1 MRTFAI
7 RARDGVMEINY
18 SENSNKPP
26 FRKFMITYNPKFSI
40 GDNLEN
46 IKAALTGLPIDAAI
60 IENSLNYEFSDTI
73 IGINHQK
80 IDIGLAIAN
89 MMNIPVVNLH
99 KVQDIGLE
107 KAVAEKQ
114 EYLKWHLDYYGEY
127 SGKRNY
133 GQEAMLTIGNGYF
146 GLRGAYVE
154 ANANQDNYPGMYVA
168 GVYNQLTTK
177 INGRDV
183 VNEDLVNLPNAQYIS
198 FGVDHQQPFEIKKED
213 IQDIYR
219 SLNLRTG
226 VLTTTLHIQLST
238 GHILQVRATK
248 VANMTNWHRYSIKYE
263 LKPINFSGSIQLY
276 SKIDGTVING
286 NVERYQDF
294 DQHHIDVIGMAA
306 HDNQISL
313 TGQTKT
319 SHVNFVINSKL
330 SSKDIDTTKLIS
342 AETEDKQ
349 IQQKLDIQVEPE
361 KPYVFEKC
369 VTVFTSQTQDAN
381 LEQPAQKELNASSFN
396 DTLADSQ
403 KFWSNVWQNS
413 DIQIDNDM
421 TSQKL
426 TRVNIY
432 HMLVTSAALA
442 SGQLDSSV
450 GARGLHG
457 EAYRGH
463 IFWDVTFDLP
473 FYAIHYP
480 AIAKQC
486 LLYRYNRIGEARKYA
501 ASEDKQGAMY
511 PWQSGMYGDEQSQFV
526 HLNPVSGEWDPDNSR
541 LQRHVSLSV
550 AYDVINYVHLT
561 GDTEFMKNY
570 GLEMLLSICK
580 FWVSMAS
587 YDKKD
592 DRYDIHHVMGP
603 DEFHEEYPNSDDHGL
618 TNNAYTNIM
627 VSWLFDKVAELMSYE
642 DPKII
647 KSANEKAQTDNSLL
661 DQMSDIAH
669 KLRLDINE
677 EGIIGQFSGYF
688 NLSKLN
694 FDSYQK
700 KYGDISRIDRLLKGE
715 GKSPD
720 SYQVAKQADTLMAYY
735 ELPFNEVQNVITR
748 LGYKLPANYFTTN
761 LRFYLDRTTHGSTLS
776 RIVYSVLDEMDGN
789 MDQSWQLFST
799 ALFSDYYDIQG
810 GTTAEGI
817 HLGVMGATLEIE
829 TKCYGGV
836 RFDTDEVSINP
847 HLPTTWSKLSF
858 KQTYQG
864 ITYNFEIGHHKIN
877 VTADSSSHIKVG
889 DKGYSLSKN
898 KPTVITYK

>member
-1 MRTFAI
+1 
-7 RARDGVMEINY
+7 MELNY
-18 SENSNKPP
+18 SEDSNKPP

-89 MMNIPVVNLH
+89 MMNIPVVNLQ
-99 KVQDIGLE
+99 KIKEVGLE
-107 KAVAEKQ
+107 KAVAQKE

-127 SGKRNY
+127 AGKRNY

-154 ANANQDNYPGMYVA
+154 SHADKDNYPGLYVA

-177 INGRDV
+177 INDRDV

-198 FGVDHQQPFEIKKED
+198 FGVDHQLPFTIKKAD

-219 SLNLRTG
+219 SLDLKTG
-226 VLTTTLHIQLST
+226 ALTTTLHIQLST
-238 GHILQVRATK
+238 GHIIQVRATK
-248 VANMTNWHRYSIKYE
+248 AANMNEWHRYAIKYE
-263 LKPINFSGSIQLY
+263 LKPINFSGSLQIY
-276 SKIDGTVING
+276 SGIDGNVING

-294 DQHHIDVIGMAA
+294 DQHHIDVIGMSA
-306 HDNQISL
+306 HDNQVSM
-313 TGQTKT
+313 TGQTKN
-319 SHVNFVINSKL
+319 SHVQFVINSKL
-330 SSKDIDTTKLIS
+330 DSQSVETKKLIDTT
-342 AETEDKQ
+342 TEEGKVEQ
-349 IQQKLDIQVEPE
+349 TLSINVEPGKSYE
-361 KPYVFEKC
+361 FEKN
-369 VTVFTSQTQDAN
+369 VTIFTSKDEDTH
-381 LEQPAQKELNASSFN
+381 LEVQAQKELDASSFD
-396 DTLADSQ
+396 DTLSDSQ
-403 KFWSNVWQNS
+403 KFWTNVWQHS
-413 DIQIDNDM
+413 DIIIDNDL

-426 TRVNIY
+426 TRVNIF

-442 SGQLDSSV
+442 SGKLDASV

-486 LLYRYNRIGEARKYA
+486 LLYRYNRLGEARKYA
-501 ASEDKQGAMY
+501 ESEDKQGSMY

-541 LQRHVSLSV
+541 LQRHVSISV
-550 AYDVINYVHLT
+550 AYDIINYVHIT
-561 GDTEFMKNY
+561 GDQEFMDQY
-570 GLEMLLSICK
+570 GLEMLLSISK
-580 FWVSMAS
+580 FWVSMTD
-587 YDKKD
+587 YDKSA

-603 DEFHEEYPNSDDHGL
+603 DEFHEEYPNSNDHGL

-627 VSWLFDKVAELMSYE
+627 VSWLFDKVNTLVSKENQDVL
-642 DPKII
+642 K
-647 KSANEKAQTDNSLL
+647 KASDKAGFSSDLL
-661 DQMSDIAH
+661 DKMNDIDH
-669 KLRLDINE
+669 KLRLDIND

-694 FDSYQK
+694 FDSYRK

-720 SYQVAKQADTLMAYY
+720 AYQVAKQADTLMAYY
-735 ELPFNEVQNVITR
+735 ELPFDEVQEVINR
-748 LGYKLPANYFTTN
+748 LGYKLPANFFTTN

-776 RIVYSVLDEMDGN
+776 RIVYSVLDQIDGN

-817 HLGVMGATLEIE
+817 HLGVMGATLQIE

-836 RFDTDEVSINP
+836 RFDSNEVTINP
-847 HLPTTWSKLSF
+847 HLPSIWNKISF
-858 KQTYQG
+858 KETYQG
-864 ITYNFEIGHHKIN
+864 INYNFVIGHHRID
-877 VTADSSSHIKVG
+877 VTADADNHISVAK
-889 DKGYSLSKN
+889 KGYSLNKN
-898 KPTVITYK
+898 KMTTITYK

>member
-7 RARDGVMEINY
+7 RARDGVMELNY
-18 SENSNKPP
+18 SEDSNKPP

-89 MMNIPVVNLH
+89 MMNIPVVNLQ
-99 KVQDIGLE
+99 KIKEVGLE
-107 KAVAEKQ
+107 KAVAQKE

-127 SGKRNY
+127 AGKRNY

-154 ANANQDNYPGMYVA
+154 SHADKDNYPGLYVA

-177 INGRDV
+177 INDRDV

-198 FGVDHQQPFEIKKED
+198 FGVDHQLPFTIKKAD

-219 SLNLRTG
+219 SLDLKTG
-226 VLTTTLHIQLST
+226 ALTTTLHIQLST
-238 GHILQVRATK
+238 GHIIQVRATK
-248 VANMTNWHRYSIKYE
+248 AANMNEWHRYAIKYE
-263 LKPINFSGSIQLY
+263 LKPINFSGSLQIY
-276 SKIDGTVING
+276 SGIDGNVING

-294 DQHHIDVIGMAA
+294 DQHHIDVIGMSA
-306 HDNQISL
+306 HDNQVSM
-313 TGQTKT
+313 TGQTKN
-319 SHVNFVINSKL
+319 SHVQFVINSKL
-330 SSKDIDTTKLIS
+330 DSQSVETKKLIDTT
-342 AETEDKQ
+342 TEEGKVEQ
-349 IQQKLDIQVEPE
+349 TLSINVEPGKSYE
-361 KPYVFEKC
+361 FEKN
-369 VTVFTSQTQDAN
+369 VTIFTSKDEDN
-381 LEQPAQKELNASSFN
+381 HLEVQAQKELDASSFD
-396 DTLADSQ
+396 DTLSDSQ
-403 KFWSNVWQNS
+403 KFWTNVWQHS
-413 DIQIDNDM
+413 DIIIDNDL

-426 TRVNIY
+426 TRVNIF

-442 SGQLDSSV
+442 SGKLDASV

-486 LLYRYNRIGEARKYA
+486 LLYRYNRLGEARKYA
-501 ASEDKQGAMY
+501 KSEDKQGSMY

-541 LQRHVSLSV
+541 LQRHVSISV
-550 AYDVINYVHLT
+550 AYDIINYVHIT
-561 GDTEFMKNY
+561 GDQEFMDQY
-570 GLEMLLSICK
+570 GLEMLLSISK
-580 FWVSMAS
+580 FWVSMTD
-587 YDKKD
+587 YDKSA

-603 DEFHEEYPNSDDHGL
+603 DEFHEEYPNSNDHGL

-627 VSWLFDKVAELMSYE
+627 VSWLFDKVNTLVSKENQDVL
-642 DPKII
+642 K
-647 KSANEKAQTDNSLL
+647 KASDKAGFSNDLL
-661 DQMSDIAH
+661 DKMNDIDH
-669 KLRLDINE
+669 KLRLDIND

-694 FDSYQK
+694 FDSYRK

-720 SYQVAKQADTLMAYY
+720 AYQVAKQADTLMAYY
-735 ELPFNEVQNVITR
+735 ELPFDEVQEVINR
-748 LGYKLPANYFTTN
+748 LGYKLPANFFTTN

-776 RIVYSVLDEMDGN
+776 RIVYSVLDQIDGN

-817 HLGVMGATLEIE
+817 HLGVMGATLQIE

-836 RFDTDEVSINP
+836 RFDSNEVTINP
-847 HLPTTWSKLSF
+847 HLPSIWNKISF
-858 KQTYQG
+858 KETYQG
-864 ITYNFEIGHHKIN
+864 INYNFVIGHHRID
-877 VTADSSSHIKVG
+877 VTADADTHISVAK
-889 DKGYSLSKN
+889 KGYSLNKN
-898 KPTVITYK
+898 KMTTITYK

>member
-1 MRTFAI
+1 M
-7 RARDGVMEINY
+7 
-18 SENSNKPP
+18 
-26 FRKFMITYNPKFSI
+26 
-40 GDNLEN
+40 
-46 IKAALTGLPIDAAI
+46 
-60 IENSLNYEFSDTI
+60 
-73 IGINHQK
+73 
-80 IDIGLAIAN
+80 
-89 MMNIPVVNLH
+89 
-99 KVQDIGLE
+99 
-107 KAVAEKQ
+107 
-114 EYLKWHLDYYGEY
+114 
-127 SGKRNY
+127 
-133 GQEAMLTIGNGYF
+133 
-146 GLRGAYVE
+146 
-154 ANANQDNYPGMYVA
+154 
-168 GVYNQLTTK
+168 
-177 INGRDV
+177 
-183 VNEDLVNLPNAQYIS
+183 
-198 FGVDHQQPFEIKKED
+198 
-213 IQDIYR
+213 
-219 SLNLRTG
+219 RTG

-627 VSWLFDKVAELMSYE
+627 VSWLFDKVAELMSHE

-694 FDSYQK
+694 FDSYRK

-735 ELPFNEVQNVITR
+735 ELPFDEVQNVITR

-776 RIVYSVLDEMDGN
+776 RIVYSVMDEMDGN

>member
-7 RARDGVMEINY
+7 RARDGVMELNY
-18 SENSNKPP
+18 SEDSNKPP

-89 MMNIPVVNLH
+89 MMNIPVVNLQ
-99 KVQDIGLE
+99 KIKEVGLK
-107 KAVAEKQ
+107 KAVADKE

-127 SGKRNY
+127 AGKRNY

-154 ANANQDNYPGMYVA
+154 SHADQDNYPGMYVA

-177 INGRDV
+177 INDRDV

-198 FGVDHQQPFEIKKED
+198 FGVDHQLPFTIKKAD

-219 SLNLRTG
+219 SLDLKTG
-226 VLTTTLHIQLST
+226 TLTTTLHVQLST
-238 GHILQVRATK
+238 GHIIQVRATK
-248 VANMTNWHRYSIKYE
+248 VANMDQWHRYAIKYE
-263 LKPINFSGSIQLY
+263 LKPINFSGSLQIY
-276 SKIDGTVING
+276 AGIDGNVING

-294 DQHHIDVIGMAA
+294 DQHHIDVIGMSA
-306 HDNQISL
+306 HDNQVSM

-319 SHVNFVINSKL
+319 SHVQFVINSKL
-330 SSKDIDTTKLIS
+330 SSPDFDTKKLIDTT
-342 AETEDKQ
+342 TEEGKV
-349 IQQKLDIQVEPE
+349 QQALSINVEPGKE
-361 KPYVFEKC
+361 YEFKKN
-369 VTVFTSQTQDAN
+369 VTVFTSQDEN
-381 LEQPAQKELNASSFN
+381 NHLEADAQKELDDSSFE
-396 DTLADSQ
+396 DTLSDSE
-403 KFWSNVWQNS
+403 KFWSNVWQHS
-413 DIQIDNDM
+413 DIIIDNDL

-426 TRVNIY
+426 TRVNIF
-432 HMLVTSAALA
+432 HMLVTSAALS
-442 SGQLDSSV
+442 SGKLDASV

-486 LLYRYNRIGEARKYA
+486 LLYRYNRLAEARKYA

-526 HLNPVSGEWDPDNSR
+526 HLNPVSGKWDPDNSR
-541 LQRHVSLSV
+541 LQRHVSISV
-550 AYDVINYVHLT
+550 AYDIINYVHIT
-561 GDTEFMKNY
+561 GNKEFMDQY
-570 GLEMLLSICK
+570 GLEMLLSISK
-580 FWVSMAS
+580 FWVSMTD
-587 YDKKD
+587 YDQST

-603 DEFHEEYPNSDDHGL
+603 DEFHEEYPNSNDHGL

-627 VSWLFDKVAELMSYE
+627 VSWLFDKVNTLVSQE
-642 DPKII
+642 D
-647 KSANEKAQTDNSLL
+647 SAVLKQASEKAGFDDALL
-661 DQMSDIAH
+661 AKMNDIAH

-694 FDSYQK
+694 FDSYRK

-720 SYQVAKQADTLMAYY
+720 AYQVAKQADTLMAYY
-735 ELPFNEVQNVITR
+735 ELPFDEVQKVINR
-748 LGYKLPANYFTTN
+748 LGYKLPANFFTSN

-776 RIVYSVLDEMDGN
+776 RIVYSVLDEIDGN

-817 HLGVMGATLEIE
+817 HLGVMGATLQIE

-836 RFDTDEVSINP
+836 RFDTDEVTINP
-847 HLPTTWSKLSF
+847 HLPSTWSKISF
-858 KQTYQG
+858 KETYQG
-864 ITYNFEIGHHKIN
+864 INYHFVIGHHRID
-877 VTADSSSHIKVG
+877 VTADADTHVSVAK
-889 DKGYSLSKN
+889 KAYSLTKN
-898 KPTVITYK
+898 KMATITYK

>member
-7 RARDGVMEINY
+7 RARDGVMELNY
-18 SENSNKPP
+18 SEDSNKPP

-89 MMNIPVVNLH
+89 MMNIPVVNLQ
-99 KVQDIGLE
+99 KIKEVGLE
-107 KAVAEKQ
+107 KAVAQKE

-127 SGKRNY
+127 AGKRNY

-154 ANANQDNYPGMYVA
+154 SHADKDNYPGLYVA

-177 INGRDV
+177 INDRDV

-198 FGVDHQQPFEIKKED
+198 FGVDHQLPFTIKKAD

-219 SLNLRTG
+219 SLDLKTG
-226 VLTTTLHIQLST
+226 ALTTTLHIQLST
-238 GHILQVRATK
+238 GHIIQVRATK
-248 VANMTNWHRYSIKYE
+248 AANMNEWHRYAIKYE
-263 LKPINFSGSIQLY
+263 LKPINFSGSLQIY
-276 SKIDGTVING
+276 SGIDGNVING

-294 DQHHIDVIGMAA
+294 DQHHIDVIGMSA
-306 HDNQISL
+306 HDNQVSM
-313 TGQTKT
+313 TGQTKN
-319 SHVNFVINSKL
+319 SHVQFVINSKL
-330 SSKDIDTTKLIS
+330 DSQSVETKKLIDTT
-342 AETEDKQ
+342 TEEGKVEQ
-349 IQQKLDIQVEPE
+349 TLSINVEPGKSYE
-361 KPYVFEKC
+361 FEKN
-369 VTVFTSQTQDAN
+369 VTVFTSKDEDN
-381 LEQPAQKELNASSFN
+381 HLEVQAQKELDASSFD
-396 DTLADSQ
+396 DTLSDSQ
-403 KFWSNVWQNS
+403 KFWTNVWQHS
-413 DIQIDNDM
+413 DIIIDNDL

-426 TRVNIY
+426 TRVNIF

-442 SGQLDSSV
+442 SGKLDASV

-486 LLYRYNRIGEARKYA
+486 LLYRYNRLGEARKYA
-501 ASEDKQGAMY
+501 KSEDKQGSMY

-541 LQRHVSLSV
+541 LQRHVSISV
-550 AYDVINYVHLT
+550 AYDIINYVHIT
-561 GDTEFMKNY
+561 GDQEFMDQY
-570 GLEMLLSICK
+570 GLEMLLSISK
-580 FWVSMAS
+580 FWVSMTD
-587 YDKKD
+587 YDKSA

-603 DEFHEEYPNSDDHGL
+603 DEFHEEYPNSNDHGL

-627 VSWLFDKVAELMSYE
+627 VSWLFDKVNTLVSKENQDVL
-642 DPKII
+642 K
-647 KSANEKAQTDNSLL
+647 KASDKAGFSNDLL
-661 DQMSDIAH
+661 DKMNDIDH
-669 KLRLDINE
+669 KLRLDIND

-694 FDSYQK
+694 FDSYRK

-720 SYQVAKQADTLMAYY
+720 AYQVAKQADTLMAYY
-735 ELPFNEVQNVITR
+735 ELPFDEVQEVINR
-748 LGYKLPANYFTTN
+748 LGYKLPANFFTTN

-776 RIVYSVLDEMDGN
+776 RIVYSVLDQIDGN

-817 HLGVMGATLEIE
+817 HLGVMGATLQIE

-836 RFDTDEVSINP
+836 RFDSNEVTINP
-847 HLPTTWSKLSF
+847 HLPSIWNKISF
-858 KQTYQG
+858 KETYQG
-864 ITYNFEIGHHKIN
+864 INYNFVIGHHRID
-877 VTADSSSHIKVG
+877 VTADADTHISVAK
-889 DKGYSLSKN
+889 KGYSLNKN
-898 KPTVITYK
+898 KMTTITYK

>member
-1 MRTFAI
+1 
-7 RARDGVMEINY
+7 MELNY
-18 SENSNKPP
+18 SEDSNRPP

-89 MMNIPVVNLH
+89 MMNVPVVNLQ
-99 KVQDIGLE
+99 KIKEVGLE
-107 KAVAEKQ
+107 KAVAEKE

-127 SGKRNY
+127 AGKRNY

-154 ANANQDNYPGMYVA
+154 SHADKDNYPGMYVA

-177 INGRDV
+177 INDRDV

-198 FGVDHQQPFEIKKED
+198 FGVDHQLPFTIKKAD

-219 SLNLRTG
+219 SLDLKTG
-226 VLTTTLHIQLST
+226 ALTTTLHIQLST
-238 GHILQVRATK
+238 GHIIQVRATK
-248 VANMTNWHRYSIKYE
+248 AANMNQWHRYAVKYE
-263 LKPINFSGSIQLY
+263 LKPINFSGSLQIY
-276 SKIDGTVING
+276 AGIDGNVING

-306 HDNQISL
+306 HDNQVSM

-319 SHVNFVINSKL
+319 SHVQFVINSKL
-330 SSKDIDTTKLIS
+330 SSQNLDTKKLIDTT
-342 AETEDKQ
+342 TEEGKVEQ
-349 IQQKLDIQVEPE
+349 TLSINVEPGKE
-361 KPYVFEKC
+361 YEFEKN
-369 VTVFTSQTQDAN
+369 VTVFTSKDKDAN
-381 LEQPAQKELNASSFN
+381 LEADAQKELDDSSFDN
-396 DTLADSQ
+396 TLSDSE
-403 KFWSNVWQNS
+403 KFWSNVWQHS
-413 DIQIDNDM
+413 DIIIDNDL

-426 TRVNIY
+426 TRVNIF

-442 SGQLDSSV
+442 SGKLDASV

-486 LLYRYNRIGEARKYA
+486 LLYRYNRLAEARKYA
-501 ASEDKQGAMY
+501 ASEDKQGSMY

-541 LQRHVSLSV
+541 LQRHVSISV
-550 AYDVINYVHLT
+550 AYDIINYVHIT
-561 GDTEFMKNY
+561 GDKEFMDKY

-580 FWVSMAS
+580 FWVSMTD
-587 YDKKD
+587 YDKD
-592 DRYDIHHVMGP
+592 ADRYDIHHVMGP
-603 DEFHEEYPNSDDHGL
+603 DEFHEEYPNSNDHGL

-627 VSWLFDKVAELMSYE
+627 VSWLFDKVNTLVSDE
-642 DPKII
+642 DSKVL
-647 KSANEKAQTDNSLL
+647 KQASEKAGFDNDLL
-661 DQMSDIAH
+661 SKMNDIDH

-694 FDSYQK
+694 FDSYRR

-720 SYQVAKQADTLMAYY
+720 AYQVAKQADTLMAYY
-735 ELPFNEVQNVITR
+735 ELPFNEVQEVINR
-748 LGYKLPANYFTTN
+748 LGYKLPANFFTSN

-776 RIVYSVLDEMDGN
+776 RIVYSVLDEIDGN

-817 HLGVMGATLEIE
+817 HLGVMGATLQIE

-836 RFDTDEVSINP
+836 RFDTDEVTINP
-847 HLPTTWSKLSF
+847 HLPSTWNKISF
-858 KQTYQG
+858 KETYQG
-864 ITYNFEIGHHKIN
+864 VNYNFVIGHHRID
-877 VTADSSSHIKVG
+877 VTADADTHVSVAK
-889 DKGYSLSKN
+889 KAYSLTKN
-898 KPTVITYK
+898 KMTTITYK

>member
-1 MRTFAI
+1 
-7 RARDGVMEINY
+7 
-18 SENSNKPP
+18 
-26 FRKFMITYNPKFSI
+26 
-40 GDNLEN
+40 
-46 IKAALTGLPIDAAI
+46 
-60 IENSLNYEFSDTI
+60 
-73 IGINHQK
+73 
-80 IDIGLAIAN
+80 
-89 MMNIPVVNLH
+89 
-99 KVQDIGLE
+99 
-107 KAVAEKQ
+107 
-114 EYLKWHLDYYGEY
+114 
-127 SGKRNY
+127 
-133 GQEAMLTIGNGYF
+133 
-146 GLRGAYVE
+146 
-154 ANANQDNYPGMYVA
+154 
-168 GVYNQLTTK
+168 
-177 INGRDV
+177 
-183 VNEDLVNLPNAQYIS
+183 
-198 FGVDHQQPFEIKKED
+198 
-213 IQDIYR
+213 
-219 SLNLRTG
+219 
-226 VLTTTLHIQLST
+226 
-238 GHILQVRATK
+238 
-248 VANMTNWHRYSIKYE
+248 
-263 LKPINFSGSIQLY
+263 
-276 SKIDGTVING
+276 
-286 NVERYQDF
+286 
-294 DQHHIDVIGMAA
+294 
-306 HDNQISL
+306 
-313 TGQTKT
+313 
-319 SHVNFVINSKL
+319 
-330 SSKDIDTTKLIS
+330 
-342 AETEDKQ
+342 
-349 IQQKLDIQVEPE
+349 
-361 KPYVFEKC
+361 
-369 VTVFTSQTQDAN
+369 
-381 LEQPAQKELNASSFN
+381 
-396 DTLADSQ
+396 
-403 KFWSNVWQNS
+403 
-413 DIQIDNDM
+413 
-421 TSQKL
+421 
-426 TRVNIY
+426 
-432 HMLVTSAALA
+432 
-442 SGQLDSSV
+442 
-450 GARGLHG
+450 
-457 EAYRGH
+457 
-463 IFWDVTFDLP
+463 
-473 FYAIHYP
+473 
-480 AIAKQC
+480 
-486 LLYRYNRIGEARKYA
+486 
-501 ASEDKQGAMY
+501 MY

-627 VSWLFDKVAELMSYE
+627 VSWLFDKVAELMSHE

-694 FDSYQK
+694 FDSYRK

-735 ELPFNEVQNVITR
+735 ELPFDEVQNVITR

-799 ALFSDYYDIQG
+799 ALFSDFYDIQG

>member
-7 RARDGVMEINY
+7 KARDGVIELNY
-18 SENSNKPP
+18 SEDSNKPP

-46 IKAALTGLPIDAAI
+46 IKTALTGLPVDAGI

-89 MMNIPVVNLH
+89 MMNVPVVNLN
-99 KVQDIGLE
+99 KIKEVGLQKAVSE
-107 KAVAEKQ
+107 KA

-133 GQEAMLTIGNGYF
+133 GQEAMLTVGNGYF

-154 ANANQDNYPGMYVA
+154 AKADQDNYPGFYVA
-168 GVYNQLTTK
+168 GVYNQLTTR
-177 INGRDV
+177 INDRDV
-183 VNEDLVNLPNAQYIS
+183 VNEDLVNLPNAQYLS
-198 FGVDHQQPFEIKKED
+198 FGVDHQLPFKIRKAD

-219 SLNLRTG
+219 SLNLKTG
-226 VLTTTLHIQLST
+226 VLTTTLHLQLST
-238 GHILQVRATK
+238 GHILEVRATK
-248 VANMTNWHRYSIKYE
+248 VANMTNWHRYAIKYE
-263 LKPINFSGSIQLY
+263 LKPVNFSGSLQIY
-276 SKIDGTVING
+276 SEIDGGVTNG
-286 NVERYQDF
+286 NVERYSDF
-294 DQHHIDVIGMAA
+294 DQHHLDIAGMSA
-306 HDNQISL
+306 HDNQISM

-319 SHVNFVINSKL
+319 SKVPFVINSKL
-330 SSKDIDTTKLIS
+330 TSQSMDTAKLIS
-342 AETEDKQ
+342 AATENQCIRQTLSID
-349 IQQKLDIQVEPE
+349 VEPGQNYE
-361 KPYVFEKC
+361 FEKC
-369 VTVFTSQTQDAN
+369 VSVFTGSPDDSTLEASAQDEIN
-381 LEQPAQKELNASSFN
+381 RSSFA
-396 DTLADSQ
+396 DTLSDS
-403 KFWSNVWQNS
+403 KKYWKTVWNKT
-413 DIQIDNDM
+413 DIKIDNDL

-432 HMLVTSAALA
+432 HMLVTGAALG
-442 SGQLDSSV
+442 SGKLDASV

-486 LLYRYNRIGEARKYA
+486 LIYRYNRIGEARKYA

-541 LQRHVSLSV
+541 LQRHVSISV
-550 AYDVINYVHLT
+550 AYDILQYVHIT
-561 GDTEFMKNY
+561 GDHEFMKNY

-580 FWVSMAS
+580 FWTSMVT
-587 YDKKD
+587 YDKAS
-592 DRYDIHHVMGP
+592 DRYDIHNVMGP
-603 DEFHEEYPNSDDHGL
+603 DEFHEEYPNADEHGL

-627 VSWLFDKVAELMSYE
+627 VSWLFDKVATLVSSQTP
-642 DPKII
+642 DVLKA
-647 KSANEKAQTDNSLL
+647 ANQKAGTDSQLI
-661 DQMSDIAH
+661 DKMADIDH

-677 EGIIGQFSGYF
+677 EGIIGQFAGYF

-694 FDSYQK
+694 FESYRK

-720 SYQVAKQADTLMAYY
+720 AYQVAKQADTLMAYY
-735 ELPFNEVQNVITR
+735 ELPFNEVEEVVNR
-748 LGYKLPANYFTTN
+748 LGYQLPPHYFTSN

-817 HLGVMGATLEIE
+817 HLGVMGATLQIE
-829 TKCYGGV
+829 TGCYGGV
-836 RFDTDEVSINP
+836 RFDADVVTINP
-847 HLPTTWSKLSF
+847 HLPSNWHQLSF
-858 KQTYQG
+858 NQTYQG
-864 ITYNFEIGHHKIN
+864 INYTFEISHHT
-877 VTADSSSHIKVG
+877 VTVSADANTHVQVG
-889 DKGYSLSKN
+889 DKDYSLTKN
-898 KPTVITYK
+898 KAAKISY

>member
-7 RARDGVMEINY
+7 RARDGVMELNY
-18 SENSNKPP
+18 SEDSNRPP

-89 MMNIPVVNLH
+89 MMNVPVVNLQ
-99 KVQDIGLE
+99 KIKEVGLE
-107 KAVAEKQ
+107 KAVAEKE

-127 SGKRNY
+127 AGKRNY

-154 ANANQDNYPGMYVA
+154 SHADKDNYPGMYVA

-177 INGRDV
+177 INDRDV

-198 FGVDHQQPFEIKKED
+198 FGVDHQLPFTIKKAD

-219 SLNLRTG
+219 SLDLKTG
-226 VLTTTLHIQLST
+226 ALTTTLHIQLST
-238 GHILQVRATK
+238 GHIIQVRATK
-248 VANMTNWHRYSIKYE
+248 AANMNQWHRYAVKYE
-263 LKPINFSGSIQLY
+263 LKPINFSGSLQIY
-276 SKIDGTVING
+276 AGIDGNVING

-306 HDNQISL
+306 HDNQVSM

-319 SHVNFVINSKL
+319 SHVQFVINSKL
-330 SSKDIDTTKLIS
+330 SSQNLDTKKLIDTT
-342 AETEDKQ
+342 TEEGKVEQ
-349 IQQKLDIQVEPE
+349 TLSINVEPGKE
-361 KPYVFEKC
+361 YEFEKN
-369 VTVFTSQTQDAN
+369 VTVFTSKDKDAN
-381 LEQPAQKELNASSFN
+381 LEADAQKELDDSSFDN
-396 DTLADSQ
+396 TLSDSE
-403 KFWSNVWQNS
+403 KFWSNVWQHS
-413 DIQIDNDM
+413 DIIIDNDL

-426 TRVNIY
+426 TRVNIF

-442 SGQLDSSV
+442 SGKLDASV

-486 LLYRYNRIGEARKYA
+486 LLYRYNRLAEARKYA
-501 ASEDKQGAMY
+501 ASEDKQGSMY

-541 LQRHVSLSV
+541 LQRHVSISV
-550 AYDVINYVHLT
+550 AYDIINYVHIT
-561 GDTEFMKNY
+561 GDKEFMDKY

-580 FWVSMAS
+580 FWVSMTD
-587 YDKKD
+587 YDKD
-592 DRYDIHHVMGP
+592 ADRYDIHHVMGP
-603 DEFHEEYPNSDDHGL
+603 DEFHEEYPNSNDHGL

-627 VSWLFDKVAELMSYE
+627 VSWLFDKVNTLVSDE
-642 DPKII
+642 DSKVL
-647 KSANEKAQTDNSLL
+647 KQASEKAGFDNDLL
-661 DQMSDIAH
+661 SKMNDIDH

-694 FDSYQK
+694 FDSYRR

-720 SYQVAKQADTLMAYY
+720 AYQVAKQADTLMAYY
-735 ELPFNEVQNVITR
+735 ELPFNEVQEVINR
-748 LGYKLPANYFTTN
+748 LGYKLPANFFTSN

-776 RIVYSVLDEMDGN
+776 RIVYSVLDEIDGN

-817 HLGVMGATLEIE
+817 HLGVMGATLQIE

-836 RFDTDEVSINP
+836 RFDTDEVTINP
-847 HLPTTWSKLSF
+847 HLPSTWNKISF
-858 KQTYQG
+858 KETYQG
-864 ITYNFEIGHHKIN
+864 VNYNFVIGHHRID
-877 VTADSSSHIKVG
+877 VTADADTHVSVAK
-889 DKGYSLSKN
+889 KAYSLTKN
-898 KPTVITYK
+898 KMTTITYK

>member
-1 MRTFAI
+1 M
-7 RARDGVMEINY
+7 
-18 SENSNKPP
+18 
-26 FRKFMITYNPKFSI
+26 
-40 GDNLEN
+40 
-46 IKAALTGLPIDAAI
+46 
-60 IENSLNYEFSDTI
+60 
-73 IGINHQK
+73 
-80 IDIGLAIAN
+80 
-89 MMNIPVVNLH
+89 
-99 KVQDIGLE
+99 
-107 KAVAEKQ
+107 
-114 EYLKWHLDYYGEY
+114 
-127 SGKRNY
+127 
-133 GQEAMLTIGNGYF
+133 
-146 GLRGAYVE
+146 
-154 ANANQDNYPGMYVA
+154 
-168 GVYNQLTTK
+168 
-177 INGRDV
+177 
-183 VNEDLVNLPNAQYIS
+183 
-198 FGVDHQQPFEIKKED
+198 
-213 IQDIYR
+213 
-219 SLNLRTG
+219 RTG

-627 VSWLFDKVAELMSYE
+627 VSWLFDKVAELMSHE

-694 FDSYQK
+694 FDSYRK

-735 ELPFNEVQNVITR
+735 ELPFDEVQNVITR

-877 VTADSSSHIKVG
+877 VTADLSSHIKVG

>member
-7 RARDGVMEINY
+7 RARDGVMELNY
-18 SENSNKPP
+18 SEDSNKPP

-46 IKAALTGLPIDAAI
+46 IKVALTGLPVDAAI

-89 MMNIPVVNLH
+89 MMNVPVVNLN
-99 KVQDIGLE
+99 KVKEVGLQ
-107 KAVAEKQ
+107 KAVSDKSN
-114 EYLKWHLDYYGEY
+114 YLKWHLDYYGEY

-154 ANANQDNYPGMYVA
+154 ANADQDNYPGTYVA

-177 INGRDV
+177 INDRDV
-183 VNEDLVNLPNAQYIS
+183 VNEDLVNLPNSQFIS
-198 FGVDHQQPFEIKKED
+198 FGVDHQQPFKIKKED

-219 SLNLRTG
+219 SLNLKTG

-238 GHILQVRATK
+238 GHILEVRATK
-248 VANMTNWHRYSIKYE
+248 VANMTNWHRYAIKYE
-263 LKPINFSGSIQLY
+263 LKPINFSGSLQIY
-276 SKIDGTVING
+276 SEIDGSVLNG
-286 NVERYQDF
+286 NVERYSDF
-294 DQHHIDVIGMAA
+294 NQHHLDIIGMSA
-306 HDNQISL
+306 HDNQISMS
-313 TGQTKT
+313 GQTKT
-319 SHVNFVINSKL
+319 SKVAFVINSKL
-330 SSKDIDTTKLIS
+330 DSQDFDTTSSINTDTENQLIRQTLS
-342 AETEDKQ
+342 
-349 IQQKLDIQVEPE
+349 LDVEPE
-361 KPYVFEKC
+361 KSYEFEKC
-369 VTVFTSQTQDAN
+369 VSIFTGNADDDT
-381 LEQPAQKELNASSFN
+381 LESAAQSELNDSSFN
-396 DTLADSQ
+396 DTLNDSQ
-403 KFWSNVWQNS
+403 KFWKNVWNKS
-413 DIQIDNDM
+413 DIKITNDI

-442 SGQLDSSV
+442 SGELDASV

-486 LLYRYNRIGEARKYA
+486 LLYRYNRIDEARKYA
-501 ASEDKQGAMY
+501 KSEGKDGAMY

-541 LQRHVSLSV
+541 LQRHVSISV
-550 AYDVINYVHLT
+550 AYDVLKYVQIT
-561 GDTEFMKNY
+561 GDRDFMEKY

-580 FWVSMAS
+580 FWVSMVS
-587 YDKKD
+587 YDKD
-592 DRYDIHHVMGP
+592 ADRYDIHNVMGP
-603 DEFHEEYPNSDDHGL
+603 DEFHEEYPNADEQGL

-627 VSWLFDKVAELMSYE
+627 VSWLFDKVATVVSKQKADVLKAANS
-642 DPKII
+642 
-647 KSANEKAQTDNSLL
+647 KSGTDSNLL
-661 DQMSDIAH
+661 TRMSDIAH
-669 KLRLDINE
+669 KLRLDIND

-694 FDSYQK
+694 FDSYRK
-700 KYGDISRIDRLLKGE
+700 RYGDISRIDRLLKGE

-735 ELPFNEVQNVITR
+735 ELPFSEVEDVINR
-748 LGYKLPANYFTTN
+748 LGYKLPANYFTSN

-817 HLGVMGATLEIE
+817 HLGVMGATLQIE
-829 TKCYGGV
+829 TGCYGGV
-836 RFDTDEVSINP
+836 RFDTDEVSVNP
-847 HLPTTWSKLSF
+847 HLPQNWKKISF
-858 KQTYQG
+858 KQAYQG
-864 ITYNFEIGHHKIN
+864 IKYQFEITHHNIT
-877 VTADSSSHIKVG
+877 VTADAETHIKVAEK
-889 DKGYSLSKN
+889 DYSLNKN
-898 KPTVITYK
+898 KATTISYK

>member
-7 RARDGVMEINY
+7 RARDGVMELNY
-18 SENSNKPP
+18 SENSNRPP

-89 MMNIPVVNLH
+89 MMNVPVVNLQTV
-99 KVQDIGLE
+99 KEIGLE
-107 KAVAEKQ
+107 KAVEQKA

-154 ANANQDNYPGMYVA
+154 STANKDNYPGMYVA
-168 GVYNQLTTK
+168 GVYNQLTTN

-198 FGVDHQQPFEIKKED
+198 FGVDHQQPFTIKKED

-219 SLNLRTG
+219 SLNLKTG

-238 GHILQVRATK
+238 GHILEVRATK

-263 LKPINFSGSIQLY
+263 LKPINFSGSLQLY
-276 SKIDGTVING
+276 SEIDGSVING
-286 NVERYQDF
+286 NVDRYKDF
-294 DQHHIDVIGMAA
+294 NQKHIDIVGMSA

-313 TGQTKT
+313 SGQTKT
-319 SHVNFVINSKL
+319 SKVDFVINSKL
-330 SSKDIDTTKLIS
+330 TSQTVDVQKLIDTT
-342 AETEDKQ
+342 TENQ
-349 IQQKLDIQVEPE
+349 MIRQSLSINVEPGQSYE
-361 KPYVFEKC
+361 FEKC
-369 VTVFTSQTQDAN
+369 VTIFTSQNSDDN
-381 LEQPAQKELNASSFN
+381 LETAAQNELNDSSLE
-396 DTLADSQ
+396 DTLADSK
-403 KFWSNVWQNS
+403 KFWGNVWNKS
-413 DIQIDNDM
+413 DIQIQNDI

-442 SGQLDSSV
+442 SGKLDSSV

-501 ASEDKQGAMY
+501 TSEDKQGAMY

-550 AYDVINYVHLT
+550 AYDVINYVHIT
-561 GDTEFMKNY
+561 GDHDFMQKY

-580 FWVSMAS
+580 FWVSMAD
-587 YDKKD
+587 YDKSA
-592 DRYDIHHVMGP
+592 DRYDIRHVMGP
-603 DEFHEEYPNSDDHGL
+603 DEFHEEYPNADDHGL

-627 VSWLFDKVAELMSYE
+627 VSWLFDKVAGLVANQKAAVV
-642 DPKII
+642 D
-647 KSANEKAQTDNSLL
+647 SANKKAGTDNELL
-661 DQMSDIAH
+661 DKMSDIAH

-694 FDSYQK
+694 FDSYRK

-735 ELPFNEVQNVITR
+735 VLPFNEVQNVITR
-748 LGYKLPANYFTTN
+748 LGYELPANFFTTN

-836 RFDTDEVSINP
+836 RFDTDELSINP
-847 HLPTTWSKLSF
+847 HLPSLWQKLSF

-864 ITYNFEIGHHKIN
+864 INYKFEIAHHRLI
-877 VTADSSSHIKVG
+877 VTADKDTHVKVA
-889 DKGYSLSKN
+889 DKAYSISKN
-898 KPTVITYK
+898 KPTEISYK

>member
-7 RARDGVMEINY
+7 RARDGVMELNY
-18 SENSNKPP
+18 SEDSNKPP

-46 IKAALTGLPIDAAI
+46 IKAALTGLPVDAAI

-89 MMNIPVVNLH
+89 MMNIPVVNLN
-99 KVQDIGLE
+99 KVKAVGLQKAVSE
-107 KAVAEKQ
+107 KAD
-114 EYLKWHLDYYGEY
+114 YLKWHLDYYGEY

-154 ANANQDNYPGMYVA
+154 SNADQDNYPGMYVA
-168 GVYNQLTTK
+168 GVYNQLTTN

-183 VNEDLVNLPNAQYIS
+183 INEDLVNLPNSQFIS
-198 FGVDHQQPFEIKKED
+198 FGVDHQKPFKIKKED

-219 SLNLRTG
+219 SLDLKTG

-248 VANMTNWHRYSIKYE
+248 VANMTNWHRYAIKYE
-263 LKPINFSGSIQLY
+263 IKPINFSGSLQVY
-276 SKIDGTVING
+276 SEIDGSVING
-286 NVERYQDF
+286 NVERYADF
-294 DQHHIDVIGMAA
+294 NQHHLDIIGMSA
-306 HDNQISL
+306 HDNQISM

-319 SHVNFVINSKL
+319 SKVAFVIN
-330 SSKDIDTTKLIS
+330 
-342 AETEDKQ
+342 A
-349 IQQKLDIQVEPE
+349 KLDSPNLDPAKVINTDTENQIIRQTLNLNVEPE
-361 KPYVFEKC
+361 SSYEFEKN
-369 VTVFTSQTQDAN
+369 VSIFTGDSGDN
-381 LEQPAQKELNASSFN
+381 SLEEAAQKELNASSFQ

-403 KFWSNVWQNS
+403 KFWKNVWQKS
-413 DIQIDNDM
+413 DIQITNDI

-432 HMLVTSAALA
+432 HLLVTGAALA
-442 SGQLDSSV
+442 SGKLDASV

-501 ASEDKQGAMY
+501 KSEDKQGAMF

-526 HLNPVSGEWDPDNSR
+526 HLNPVSGNWDPDNSR
-541 LQRHVSLSV
+541 LQRHVSISV
-550 AYDVINYVHLT
+550 AYDVLKYVQIT
-561 GDTEFMKNY
+561 GDDSFMAKY

-587 YDKKD
+587 YDKKA
-592 DRYDIHHVMGP
+592 DRYDIHNVMGP
-603 DEFHEEYPNSDDHGL
+603 DEFHEEYPNADEQGL

-627 VSWLFDKVAELMSYE
+627 VSWLFDKVATLVSNQ
-642 DPKII
+642 KTAVL
-647 KSANEKAQTDNSLL
+647 KAANEKAGTDEKLL
-661 DQMSDIAH
+661 TQMHDIAH
-669 KLRLDINE
+669 KLRLDIND
-677 EGIIGQFSGYF
+677 EGIIGQFAGYF

-694 FDSYQK
+694 FDAYRK

-735 ELPFNEVQNVITR
+735 ELPFSEVQDVITR
-748 LGYKLPANYFTTN
+748 LGYKLPANYFTSN

-776 RIVYSVLDEMDGN
+776 RIVYSVLDEMDGS

-817 HLGVMGATLEIE
+817 HLGVMGATLQIE
-829 TKCYGGV
+829 TGCYGGV
-836 RFDTDEVSINP
+836 RLESNEVSINP
-847 HLPTTWSKLSF
+847 HLPQNWQKISF
-858 KQTYQG
+858 KQAYRGINYQ
-864 ITYNFEIGHHKIN
+864 FEITHHDVT
-877 VTADSSSHIKVG
+877 VTADAGTHVKVAG
-889 DKGYSLSKN
+889 KDYSLTKN
-898 KPTVITYK
+898 KAATISYK

>member
-7 RARDGVMEINY
+7 RARDGVMELNY
-18 SENSNKPP
+18 SEDSNRPP

-89 MMNIPVVNLH
+89 MMNVPVVNLQ
-99 KVQDIGLE
+99 KIKEVGLE
-107 KAVAEKQ
+107 KAVAEKE

-127 SGKRNY
+127 AGKQNY

-154 ANANQDNYPGMYVA
+154 SHADKDNYPGMYVA

-177 INGRDV
+177 INDRDV

-198 FGVDHQQPFEIKKED
+198 FGVDHQLPFTIKKAD

-219 SLNLRTG
+219 SLDLKTG
-226 VLTTTLHIQLST
+226 ALTTTLHIQLST
-238 GHILQVRATK
+238 GHIIQVRATK
-248 VANMTNWHRYSIKYE
+248 AANMNQWHRYAVKYE
-263 LKPINFSGSIQLY
+263 LKPINFSGSLQIY
-276 SKIDGTVING
+276 AGIDGNVING

-306 HDNQISL
+306 HDNQVSM

-319 SHVNFVINSKL
+319 SHVQFVINSKL
-330 SSKDIDTTKLIS
+330 SSQNLDTKKLIDTT
-342 AETEDKQ
+342 TEEGKVEQ
-349 IQQKLDIQVEPE
+349 TLSINVEPGKE
-361 KPYVFEKC
+361 YEFEKN
-369 VTVFTSQTQDAN
+369 VTVFTSKDKDAN
-381 LEQPAQKELNASSFN
+381 LEADAQKELDDSSFDN
-396 DTLADSQ
+396 TLSDSE
-403 KFWSNVWQNS
+403 KFWSNVWQHS
-413 DIQIDNDM
+413 DIIIDNDL

-426 TRVNIY
+426 TRVNIF

-442 SGQLDSSV
+442 SGKLDASV

-486 LLYRYNRIGEARKYA
+486 LLYRYNRLAEARKYA
-501 ASEDKQGAMY
+501 ASEDKQGSMY

-541 LQRHVSLSV
+541 LQRHVSISV
-550 AYDVINYVHLT
+550 AYDIINYVHIT
-561 GDTEFMKNY
+561 GDKEFMDKY

-580 FWVSMAS
+580 FWVSMTD
-587 YDKKD
+587 YDKD
-592 DRYDIHHVMGP
+592 ADRYDIHHVMGP
-603 DEFHEEYPNSDDHGL
+603 DEFHEEYPNSNDHGL

-627 VSWLFDKVAELMSYE
+627 VSWLFDKVNTLVSDE
-642 DPKII
+642 DSKVL
-647 KSANEKAQTDNSLL
+647 KQASEKAGFDNDLL
-661 DQMSDIAH
+661 SKMNDIDH

-694 FDSYQK
+694 FDSYRR

-720 SYQVAKQADTLMAYY
+720 AYQVAKQADTLMAYY
-735 ELPFNEVQNVITR
+735 ELPFNEVQEVINR
-748 LGYKLPANYFTTN
+748 LGYKLPANFFTSN

-776 RIVYSVLDEMDGN
+776 RIVYSVLDEIDGN

-817 HLGVMGATLEIE
+817 HLGVMGATLQIE

-836 RFDTDEVSINP
+836 RFDTDEVTINP
-847 HLPTTWSKLSF
+847 HLPSTWNKISF
-858 KQTYQG
+858 KETYQG
-864 ITYNFEIGHHKIN
+864 VNYNFVIGHHRID
-877 VTADSSSHIKVG
+877 VTADADTHVSVAK
-889 DKGYSLSKN
+889 KAYSLTKN
-898 KPTVITYK
+898 KMTTITYK

>member
-7 RARDGVMEINY
+7 RARDGVMELNY
-18 SENSNKPP
+18 SEDSNKPP

-89 MMNIPVVNLH
+89 MMNIPVVNLQ
-99 KVQDIGLE
+99 KIKDVGLE
-107 KAVAEKQ
+107 KAVAEKA

-154 ANANQDNYPGMYVA
+154 SHADKDNYPGMYVA

-177 INGRDV
+177 INDRNV

-198 FGVDHQQPFEIKKED
+198 FGVDHQLPFTIKKAD

-219 SLNLRTG
+219 SLDLKTG
-226 VLTTTLHIQLST
+226 ALTTTLHIQLAT

-248 VANMTNWHRYSIKYE
+248 AANMNEWHRYAIKYE
-263 LKPINFSGSIQLY
+263 LKPVNFSGSLQIY
-276 SKIDGTVING
+276 TGIDGNVING

-294 DQHHIDVIGMAA
+294 DQHHIDVVGMAA
-306 HDNQISL
+306 HDNQVSM
-313 TGQTKT
+313 TGQTKN
-319 SHVNFVINSKL
+319 SHVQFEINSKL
-330 SSKDIDTTKLIS
+330 DSKTVDTKKLI
-342 AETEDKQ
+342 ETSTEEGKIDQ
-349 IQQKLDIQVEPE
+349 TLSINVEPGKTYE
-361 KPYVFEKC
+361 FEKN
-369 VTVFTSQTQDAN
+369 VTVFTSKNEDDH
-381 LEQPAQKELNASSFN
+381 LDSRAQKELDDSSFD
-396 DTLADSQ
+396 DTLSDSQ
-403 KFWSNVWQNS
+403 KFWSNVWQHS
-413 DIQIDNDM
+413 DIIIDNDL

-426 TRVNIY
+426 TRVNIF

-442 SGQLDSSV
+442 SGKLDASV

-501 ASEDKQGAMY
+501 KSEDKQGSMY

-541 LQRHVSLSV
+541 LQRHVSISV
-550 AYDVINYVHLT
+550 AYDILNYVHIT
-561 GDTEFMKNY
+561 GDQDFMNKY

-580 FWVSMAS
+580 FWVSMTD
-587 YDKKD
+587 YDKSA

-603 DEFHEEYPNSDDHGL
+603 DEFHEEYPNSNDHGL

-627 VSWLFDKVAELMSYE
+627 VSWLFDKVNTLVSKENSDVL
-642 DPKII
+642 K
-647 KSANEKAQTDNSLL
+647 KASDKAGFTSDLL
-661 DQMSDIAH
+661 DKMNDIDH

-694 FDSYQK
+694 FDAYRK

-720 SYQVAKQADTLMAYY
+720 AYQVAKQADTLMAYY
-735 ELPFNEVQNVITR
+735 ELPFDEVQEVINR
-748 LGYKLPANYFTTN
+748 LGYKLPANFFTTN

-776 RIVYSVLDEMDGN
+776 RIVYSVLDQIDGN

-817 HLGVMGATLEIE
+817 HLGVMGATLQIE

-836 RFDTDEVSINP
+836 RFDSNEVTINP
-847 HLPTTWSKLSF
+847 HLPSTWNKISF
-858 KQTYQG
+858 KETYQG
-864 ITYNFEIGHHKIN
+864 INYNFVIGHHRID
-877 VTADSSSHIKVG
+877 VTADADTHISVAK
-889 DKGYSLSKN
+889 KGYSLNKN
-898 KPTVITYK
+898 KMATITYK

>member
-1 MRTFAI
+1 MRTLAI
-7 RARDGVMEINY
+7 RARDGVMELNY
-18 SENSNKPP
+18 SEDSNRPP

-89 MMNIPVVNLH
+89 MMNVPVVNLQ
-99 KVQDIGLE
+99 KIKEVGLE
-107 KAVAEKQ
+107 KAVAEKE

-127 SGKRNY
+127 AGKRNY

-154 ANANQDNYPGMYVA
+154 SHADKDNYPGMYVA

-177 INGRDV
+177 INDRDV

-198 FGVDHQQPFEIKKED
+198 FGVDHQLPFTIKKAD

-219 SLNLRTG
+219 SLDLKNG
-226 VLTTTLHIQLST
+226 ALTTTLHIQLST
-238 GHILQVRATK
+238 GHIIQVRATK
-248 VANMTNWHRYSIKYE
+248 AANMNQWHRYAVKYE
-263 LKPINFSGSIQLY
+263 LKPINFSGSLQIY
-276 SKIDGTVING
+276 AGIDGNVING

-306 HDNQISL
+306 HDNQVSM

-319 SHVNFVINSKL
+319 SHVQFVINSKL
-330 SSKDIDTTKLIS
+330 SSQNLDTKKLIDTT
-342 AETEDKQ
+342 TEEGKVEQ
-349 IQQKLDIQVEPE
+349 TLSINVEPGKE
-361 KPYVFEKC
+361 YEFEKN
-369 VTVFTSQTQDAN
+369 VTVFTSKDKDAN
-381 LEQPAQKELNASSFN
+381 LEADAQKELDDSSFDN
-396 DTLADSQ
+396 TLSDSE
-403 KFWSNVWQNS
+403 KFWSNVWQHS
-413 DIQIDNDM
+413 DIIIDNDL

-426 TRVNIY
+426 TRVNIF

-442 SGQLDSSV
+442 SGKLDASV

-486 LLYRYNRIGEARKYA
+486 LLYRYNRLAEARKYA
-501 ASEDKQGAMY
+501 ASEDKQGSMY

-541 LQRHVSLSV
+541 LQRHVSISV
-550 AYDVINYVHLT
+550 AYDIINYVHIT
-561 GDTEFMKNY
+561 GDKEFMDKY

-580 FWVSMAS
+580 FWVSMTD
-587 YDKKD
+587 YDKD
-592 DRYDIHHVMGP
+592 ADRYDIHHVMGP
-603 DEFHEEYPNSDDHGL
+603 DEFHEEYPNSNDHGL

-627 VSWLFDKVAELMSYE
+627 VSWLFDKVNTLVSDE
-642 DPKII
+642 DSKVL
-647 KSANEKAQTDNSLL
+647 KQASEKAGFDNDLL
-661 DQMSDIAH
+661 SKMNDIDH

-694 FDSYQK
+694 FDSYRR

-720 SYQVAKQADTLMAYY
+720 AYQVAKQADTLMAYY
-735 ELPFNEVQNVITR
+735 ELPFNEVQEVINR
-748 LGYKLPANYFTTN
+748 LGYKLPANFFTSN

-776 RIVYSVLDEMDGN
+776 RIVYSVLDEIDGN

-817 HLGVMGATLEIE
+817 HLGVMGATLQIE

-836 RFDTDEVSINP
+836 RFDTDEVTINP
-847 HLPTTWSKLSF
+847 HLPSTWNKISF
-858 KQTYQG
+858 KETYQG
-864 ITYNFEIGHHKIN
+864 VNYNFVIGHHRID
-877 VTADSSSHIKVG
+877 VTADADTHVSVAK
-889 DKGYSLSKN
+889 KAYSLTKN
-898 KPTVITYK
+898 KMTTITYK